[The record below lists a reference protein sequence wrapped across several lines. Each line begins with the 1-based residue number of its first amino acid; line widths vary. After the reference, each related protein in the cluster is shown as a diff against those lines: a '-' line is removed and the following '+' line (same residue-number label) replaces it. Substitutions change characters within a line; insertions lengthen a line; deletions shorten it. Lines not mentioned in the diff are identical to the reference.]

1 MKYRLRVEIV
11 SFKSLASLSTG
22 KYVLLGNEAIARG
35 ALEGGLGFAA
45 AYPGTPSSEILES
58 LVSVRDVLGIHA
70 EWSVNEKVA
79 FEAAYGASLA
89 GVNALTA
96 MKHVGVNV
104 AADPLMSSAYT
115 GVEGGFIV
123 VTADDPSMHSS
134 QNEQDNRWYG
144 LHAYIPVFEPFDAG
158 EAKEM
163 TKYALTFSRSFKH
176 PVIIRTTTRVSH
188 TRGVVE
194 LGPIPELRSKG
205 RFVKEDRYVVM
216 PANARGNK
224 VRLLSKWREISE
236 AVNDAPFNR
245 VEGDGRVLVVSSGNA
260 YGYVVEALKHFRVRD
275 KVRLLK
281 VGTTVPLPKR
291 LLIRAAE
298 GVERILVVEELDPIV
313 EEGVK
318 AALYDVGFRVKV
330 RGKDLVGY
338 EFELNHVRVRRAIA
352 EFLNLGYVG
361 PQARPQP
368 RDGVPARIPT
378 LCPGCPYRP
387 LFFELRRLVNQE
399 KMSYIASGDIGCYS
413 LRYNP
418 PYRMQDVMIEMG
430 SSIGV
435 GYGLSVTTDDN
446 VIAIIGDSTFYHA
459 GLPPLLNALWH
470 GSPMVVLILD
480 NEVTAMT
487 GHQPAPSTK
496 GRDGT
501 RYIPAENIVAG
512 FGIKFIE
519 VVDPY
524 DVKAVRET
532 VKKALRYVR
541 EAREPAVIIARR
553 RCALEAVRDVRRA
566 GVEIV
571 PYVVLDDKCVGCGI
585 CYDWFLCPA
594 ITTKE
599 GRKAYIDPELCV
611 GCSAC
616 AQVCP
621 TKAIVPL
628 KDYNKEEVERFWR

>member
-1 MKYRLRVEIV
+1 MSLRSSI
-11 SFKSLASLSTG
+11 SLQGG
-22 KYVLLGNEAIARG
+22 KYLLLGNEAVARG

-58 LVSVRDVLGIHA
+58 LMTVKDALGIHA

-96 MKHVGVNV
+96 MKHVGMNV

-123 VTADDPSMHSS
+123 VTADDPGMHSS

-144 LHAYIPVFEPFDAG
+144 IHAYIPVFEPFDAG

-163 TKYALTFSRSFKH
+163 AKYLFEFSRRFKH
-176 PVIIRTTTRVSH
+176 PVILRTTTRVSH

-194 LGPIPELRSKG
+194 LGPIPGLKRVG

-216 PANARGNK
+216 PANARRNR
-224 VRLLSKWREISE
+224 VRLLDKWREISE
-236 AVNDAPFNR
+236 AVNVTPFNR
-245 VEGDGRVLVVSSGNA
+245 IEGEGEVLVISSGNA
-260 YGYVVEALKHFRVRD
+260 YGYVIESLNHFNVRE
-275 KVRLLK
+275 KVRHLK
-281 VGTTVPLPKR
+281 IGTPVPLPKR
-291 LLIRAAE
+291 LLFNAAKD
-298 GVERILVVEELDPIV
+298 VDKILVVEELDPVV
-313 EEGVK
+313 EVEVK
-318 AALYDVGFRVKV
+318 AALYDMGLNAVVS
-330 RGKDLVGY
+330 GKDLVGY

-352 EFLNLGYVG
+352 KFLGLEYVE
-361 PQARPQP
+361 PQITARPQVN
-368 RDGVPARIPT
+368 VPVRVPT
-378 LCPGCPYRP
+378 FCPGCPYRP

-399 KMSYIASGDIGCYS
+399 KIPYIASGDIGCYS
-413 LRYNP
+413 LGYNP

-435 GYGLSVTTDDN
+435 GYGLSITTDDN
-446 VIAIIGDSTFYHA
+446 IIAIIGDSTFYHA
-459 GLPPLLNALWH
+459 GLPPLVNVLWH
-470 GSPMVVLILD
+470 RRPMVVLILD
-480 NEVTAMT
+480 NQITAMT
-487 GHQPAPSTK
+487 GHQPAPSTRE
-496 GRDGT
+496 GDGT
-501 RYIPAENIVAG
+501 RPIPIENIVSG
-512 FGIKFIE
+512 FGVKFVAI
-519 VVDPY
+519 VDPY

-532 VKKALRYVR
+532 ARKAISYVR

-553 RCALEAVRDVRRA
+553 RCALEALRDLRRA
-566 GVEIV
+566 GIDVV
-571 PYVVLDDKCVGCGI
+571 PYVVLEDKCVGCGI

-594 ITTKE
+594 ITPRE
-599 GRKAYIDPELCV
+599 GKKAYIDPELCI

-621 TKAIVPL
+621 TKAIAPL
-628 KDYNKEEVERFWR
+628 KEYNKDEVEKFWR

>member
-1 MKYRLRVEIV
+1 M
-11 SFKSLASLSTG
+11 SFKSLASLNSG
-22 KYVLLGNEAIARG
+22 KYLLLGNEAIARG

-58 LVSVRDVLGIHA
+58 LISVRDVLGIHA

-104 AADPLMSSAYT
+104 AADPLMSSAYA

-144 LHAYIPVFEPFDAG
+144 LHAYIPVFEPFDAS
-158 EAKEM
+158 EAKEIA
-163 TKYALTFSRSFKH
+163 KYALAFSRSFKH

-194 LGPIPELRSKG
+194 LGPIPELKSRGK
-205 RFVKEDRYVVM
+205 FVKEDRYVVM
-216 PANARGNK
+216 PSNARVNK
-224 VRLLSKWREISE
+224 VKLLNKWREISE
-236 AVNDAPFNR
+236 VVNDVPFNR
-245 VEGDGRVLVVSSGNA
+245 VEGEGSVLIVSSGNA
-260 YGYVVEALKHFRVRD
+260 YGYVAEALKHFKVEERV
-275 KVRLLK
+275 KHLK
-281 VGTTVPLPKR
+281 IGTPVPLPKK
-291 LLIRAAE
+291 LLIKAAE
-298 GVERILVVEELDPIV
+298 NAEKILVVEELDPVV
-313 EEGVK
+313 ESEVK
-318 AALYDVGFRVKV
+318 ATLYDAGFGVEV

-338 EFELNHVRVRRAIA
+338 EFELNHARVRKAVA
-352 EFLNLGYVG
+352 KFLNIEYVE
-361 PQARPQP
+361 PPTKTQP
-368 RDGVPARIPT
+368 RGSVPVRIPT

-387 LFFELRRLVNQE
+387 LFFELRRFVNQE
-399 KMSYIASGDIGCYS
+399 KIPYIASGDIGCYS
-413 LRYNP
+413 LGYNP

-435 GYGLSVTTDDN
+435 GYGLSATTDDN

-470 GSPMVVLILD
+470 GSPLVVLLLD
-480 NEVTAMT
+480 NGVTAMT

-496 GRDGT
+496 GRDGAH
-501 RYIPAENIVAG
+501 YIPAENVVAG
-512 FGIKFIE
+512 FGVRFIE
-519 VVDPY
+519 VIDPY
-524 DVKAVRET
+524 DIKAVRET
-532 VKKALRYVR
+532 VKKALSYVK
-541 EAREPAVIIARR
+541 ETREPAVIIARR
-553 RCALEAVRDVRRA
+553 RCALEAVRDIRRA

-571 PYVVLDDKCVGCGI
+571 PYVVLEGKCVGCGI
-585 CYDWFLCPA
+585 CYDWFVCPA
-594 ITTKE
+594 ITPKE

-611 GCSAC
+611 GCGAC
-616 AQVCP
+616 VQVCP
-621 TKAIVPL
+621 TKAIEPL
-628 KDYNKEEVERFWR
+628 KEYDKERVEEFWR

>member
-1 MKYRLRVEIV
+1 MSFRSSIRLQG
-11 SFKSLASLSTG
+11 G
-22 KYVLLGNEAIARG
+22 KYLLLGNEAIARG

-58 LVSVRDVLGIHA
+58 LMTVRDVLGIHA

-96 MKHVGVNV
+96 MKHVGMNV

-115 GVEGGFIV
+115 GVEGGFVV

-144 LHAYIPVFEPFDAG
+144 IHAYIPVFEPFDAG

-163 TKYALTFSRSFKH
+163 TKYLFEFSRRFKH
-176 PVIIRTTTRVSH
+176 PVILRTTTRVSH

-194 LGPIPELRSKG
+194 LGPIPDLKRAGK
-205 RFVKEDRYVVM
+205 FVKEDRYVVM
-216 PANARGNK
+216 PANARVNR
-224 VRLLSKWREISE
+224 VRLLSKWGEISE
-236 AVNDAPFNR
+236 AVNDIPFNR
-245 VEGDGRVLVVSSGNA
+245 IEGDGEVLVISSGNA
-260 YGYVVEALKHFRVRD
+260 YGYVVESLKRFNVRE
-275 KVRLLK
+275 KVRHLK
-281 VGTTVPLPKR
+281 VGTPVPLPRR
-291 LLIRAAE
+291 LLSNA
-298 GVERILVVEELDPIV
+298 VKDVSKILVVEELDPVV
-313 EEGVK
+313 EVEVK
-318 AALYDVGFRVKV
+318 AALHDMGLNAVV

-352 EFLNLGYVG
+352 KFLGLEYVE
-361 PQARPQP
+361 PQVAAKSQVS
-368 RDGVPARIPT
+368 VPARPPT
-378 LCPGCPYRP
+378 FCPGCPYRP

-399 KMSYIASGDIGCYS
+399 RIPYVASGDIGCYS
-413 LRYNP
+413 LSYNP

-435 GYGLSVTTDDN
+435 GYGLSITTNDN

-459 GLPPLLNALWH
+459 GLPPLVNALWH
-470 GSPMVVLILD
+470 RRPMVVLILD

-487 GHQPAPSTK
+487 GHQPAPSTRRE
-496 GRDGT
+496 GET
-501 RYIPAENIVAG
+501 CHIPIESIVSG
-512 FGIKFIE
+512 FGVKFVE

-524 DVKAVRET
+524 DVKAVHEIVR
-532 VKKALRYVR
+532 KAISYVR

-553 RCALEAVRDVRRA
+553 RCALEVMRDLRRA
-566 GVEIV
+566 GVEVV
-571 PYVVLDDKCVGCGI
+571 PYTVLEDKCVGCGI

-594 ITTKE
+594 ITPKE
-599 GRKAYIDPELCV
+599 SKKAYIDPELCV

-616 AQVCP
+616 VQVCP

-628 KDYNKEEVERFWR
+628 KEYNKDEVERFWR